1 MTDSISPA
9 AACTVLDTERDACI
23 LVDVR
28 SAAEFNSLHATPAI
42 HIPLEQ
48 LTTPEASSRLSNKK
62 IFCICQSGARGKQA
76 VATLLRHGL
85 TDVVNVEGGTAAW
98 HKANLPVIKGASSIS
113 LERQVRIAAGAL
125 VFLGC
130 LAGLGISPYFFGV
143 PLFVGAG
150 LVFSGVTDTCG
161 MALILGRCPWNSK

>member
-1 MTDSISPA
+1 MTNSISPA
-9 AACTVLDTERDACI
+9 AAFTVLDTERDTCMLI
-23 LVDVR
+23 DVR
-28 SAAEFNSLHATPAI
+28 SAGEFDGLHATPAV

-48 LTTPEASSRLSNKK
+48 ITRPETVSRLNGKK
-62 IFCICQSGARGKQA
+62 ILCICQSGARGKQA

-98 HKANLPVIKGASSIS
+98 HKANLPVIKGASSVS

-130 LAGLGISPYFFGV
+130 LAGLGVSPYFFGV

-161 MALILGRCPWNSK
+161 MALLLARCPWNSR